1 MLTLLDEREPPWF
14 PDPAL
19 SDDHGL
25 VAVSEK
31 LGPERIKLAYQKGI
45 FPWMKMDYDPHFWC
59 WFSPHPRMVLNPT
72 ELKLSKSTE
81 RLLRQNRFEV
91 HIDSQFE
98 ATMRACAS
106 SERPEQESTWIEDDM
121 IHDYSQLHQEGVA
134 HSIEAFEEGEMV
146 GGLYGLAM
154 GRVFFGESM
163 FHKKSNASK
172 VCFAHLAKV
181 AAQWGIELI
190 DCQVHSEHLQSL
202 GAREIPRTEYLNSL
216 PQLLCPLPSIVN
228 WKTLAQ
234 DYASRLPI
242 PQSSAR
248 MGDQ

>member
-1 MLTLLDEREPPWF
+1 
-14 PDPAL
+14 
-19 SDDHGL
+19 
-25 VAVSEK
+25 
-31 LGPERIKLAYQKGI
+31 
-45 FPWMKMDYDPHFWC
+45 
-59 WFSPHPRMVLNPT
+59 
-72 ELKLSKSTE
+72 
-81 RLLRQNRFEV
+81 
-91 HIDSQFE
+91 
-98 ATMRACAS
+98 
-106 SERPEQESTWIEDDM
+106 M

-181 AAQWGIELI
+181 AVKWGIELI

-216 PQLLCPLPSIVN
+216 PQLLSPLPSIVN
-228 WKTLAQ
+228 WKTLSQ

-242 PQSSAR
+242 PKSNAR
-248 MGDQ
+248 MSNQ

>member
-1 MLTLLDEREPPWF
+1 
-14 PDPAL
+14 
-19 SDDHGL
+19 
-25 VAVSEK
+25 
-31 LGPERIKLAYQKGI
+31 
-45 FPWMKMDYDPHFWC
+45 
-59 WFSPHPRMVLNPT
+59 
-72 ELKLSKSTE
+72 
-81 RLLRQNRFEV
+81 
-91 HIDSQFE
+91 
-98 ATMRACAS
+98 
-106 SERPEQESTWIEDDM
+106 
-121 IHDYSQLHQEGVA
+121 
-134 HSIEAFEEGEMV
+134 MV